1 MRSFGINT
9 VTPLGEQPITARL
22 AGAGSLRREA
32 EALLAAAP
40 MHPSADDYRRLL
52 MDENAAGKA
61 SASARM
67 WMWKR
72 LKLRYAFDT
81 PGAPETQAFRW
92 AMAHAHPPTDRGLL
106 AALMMARTDRLFREV
121 TTEVVSPV
129 VGQRG
134 KVIDAVAIRSAVEA
148 KMADAGLSWS
158 EKSLDNVA
166 NHLMSS
172 LKDFGIVEGSRERR
186 TVGIRIT
193 PIVATFAAQLG
204 RAEGL
209 TDRQVLESR
218 WFAFLGADAR
228 QAAEA
233 LHTASK
239 DGLLTFRMQADVVEL
254 HLPDLG
260 DAA

>member
-1 MRSFGINT
+1 MPDVLPTLPAPDS
-9 VTPLGEQPITARL
+9 QPITARL
-22 AGAGSLRREA
+22 AGAGSLRREL
-32 EALLAAAP
+32 EQLLAVAP
-40 MHPSADDYRRLL
+40 PDASADDYRRLL
-52 MDENAAGKA
+52 IEENVAGKA
-61 SASARM
+61 SANARM

-72 LKLRYAFDT
+72 LKLRYALDT
-81 PGAPETQAFRW
+81 PSASEARAFRW
-92 AMAHAHPPTDRGLL
+92 AMAHAQSPYDRGVV
-106 AALMMARTDRLFREV
+106 AALMMARTDRMFREV
-121 TTEVVSPV
+121 TTAIVAPV
-129 VGQRG
+129 VGQRR
-134 KVIDAVAIRSAVEA
+134 KVIDTDAIRSAIEDR
-148 KMADAGLSWS
+148 MTDAGLTWS
-158 EKSLDNVA
+158 AESLANVA
-166 NHLMSS
+166 NHLVSS

-186 TVGIRIT
+186 TTGVRIT
-193 PIVATFAAQLG
+193 PIVATFAAQLA

-228 QAAEA
+228 QATEA